1 MRRFSDWLHD
11 EWERAVFGVA
21 AVMLILLVAWRF
33 SQSGPRDGFRGGL
46 GAAPVDEAMF
56 SEQALVFLASSTP
69 PAIEGGDRNPFRWM
83 RQAPAAK
90 PTPPRRPAPAM
101 PPTETPPA
109 PTDASA
115 APATP
120 ASAEP
125 TAPAVATRPASVQ
138 GSMRFTYQGKD
149 RTGRAVAIILLRRR
163 GQSGLPA
170 TLTLGIGEE
179 AEGIRVMGISEEA
192 VLVRDARGRRLR
204 ATRQEDTSVWVQ
216 GR

>member
-1 MRRFSDWLHD
+1 MRRFSDWLHG

-21 AVMLILLVAWRF
+21 AAILILVVAWRF
-33 SQSGPRDGFRGGL
+33 SQSGPRDEFRGGS

-56 SEQALVFLASSTP
+56 PEQALAFLASSTLP
-69 PAIEGGDRNPFRWM
+69 VIEGGDRNPFRWM

-90 PTPPRRPAPAM
+90 PTPPRRPAPA
-101 PPTETPPA
+101 PPSEASPA
-109 PTDASA
+109 PAGTSV

-120 ASAEP
+120 ASAES
-125 TAPAVATRPASVQ
+125 TAPAVAARPTSVP
-138 GSMRFTYQGKD
+138 GIMRFTYQGKD
-149 RTGRAVAIILLRRR
+149 RTGRAVAIILLQRR

-179 AEGIRVMGISEEA
+179 AEGIRVMGITEEA

-204 ATRQEDTSVWVQ
+204 ANRQESTSVWVE